1 LTPEELLSFVSV
13 SLEIILIA
21 LMMRSRA
28 FRALP
33 IFFSYLIWNLCSGA
47 VVLMLLRILSPDDY
61 LRFYLA
67 EMTLD
72 ALFEFAFLAELARVV
87 RRHNPAVPA
96 RTNLGIL
103 MILPAILLIVPL
115 AAWTVPQYFPILYK
129 FYVHLQQAFAVLRVA
144 FVLAL
149 VWWSSLLGMRWSD
162 RELRIATGFGF
173 YSIVALAVA
182 ILHTHQAVG
191 PLYHW
196 LDEVAAVSYLAA
208 LAYWIL
214 AFPVREPKPRAF
226 LSTNA

>member
-1 LTPEELLSFVSV
+1 
-13 SLEIILIA
+13 
-21 LMMRSRA
+21 
-28 FRALP
+28 
-33 IFFSYLIWNLCSGA
+33 
-47 VVLMLLRILSPDDY
+47 
-61 LRFYLA
+61 
-67 EMTLD
+67 
-72 ALFEFAFLAELARVV
+72 
-87 RRHNPAVPA
+87 
-96 RTNLGIL
+96 
-103 MILPAILLIVPL
+103 LIVPL